1 MLVRLGL
8 FAAVTISKSLEFAL
22 TPEGML
28 KVGESRP
35 GVKKGKSKSFPNG
48 IANGFAEDEGTSRN
62 PYVATW
68 FYDAME
74 VVHTMRGLK
83 WKFGQGIPIPQQTRP
98 LERSTFLDA
107 TLLSFIKNFLL
118 LDFLESCLKLFPGVG
133 TPLGGTMFYPDLSP
147 TARYT
152 VSTIIHIFTGSAI
165 LAGFGMVYDLTTL
178 FAVGVMDSSPLSWP
192 PVMGRP
198 WSSDSMHKFWS
209 KEWHQL
215 LRQTFLVFGG
225 YPGKWL
231 AGDIGLLLGTFLAS
245 GLFHECAMYSMG
257 RGFDHSATLFFAA
270 QGPVLVLERL
280 WKKVIG
286 RTVQGTA
293 GRLWVYFIMFIAAQ
307 PMSMLHFCDFSV
319 IMLINSFAVSAWHR
333 RGLGGGMVIPP
344 IISPAR
350 WIILPLLKKLIMK
363 EDL

>member
-1 MLVRLGL
+1 
-8 FAAVTISKSLEFAL
+8 
-22 TPEGML
+22 
-28 KVGESRP
+28 
-35 GVKKGKSKSFPNG
+35 
-48 IANGFAEDEGTSRN
+48 
-62 PYVATW
+62 
-68 FYDAME
+68 
-74 VVHTMRGLK
+74 
-83 WKFGQGIPIPQQTRP
+83 
-98 LERSTFLDA
+98 
-107 TLLSFIKNFLL
+107 
-118 LDFLESCLKLFPGVG
+118 
-133 TPLGGTMFYPDLSP
+133 
-147 TARYT
+147 
-152 VSTIIHIFTGSAI
+152 
-165 LAGFGMVYDLTTL
+165 
-178 FAVGVMDSSPLSWP
+178 
-192 PVMGRP
+192 
-198 WSSDSMHKFWS
+198 MHKFWS